1 MTIIGNDN
9 FWLLWIIQL
18 LFDVVILLA
27 VILQKPARNTP
38 VYQDEFT
45 RKYLREDDNGSDNG
59 NPGDATANR
68 PDVDRLRRSGEY
80 GH

>member
-27 VILQKPARNTP
+27 VILQKPTREERNGP
-38 VYQDEFT
+38 
-45 RKYLREDDNGSDNG
+45 DNG
-59 NPGDATANR
+59 NPGDAIANR